1 MTPRR
6 LFVAGSTGAI
16 GRTLLRLA
24 PARQAD
30 VVPHV
35 RPKSAAAGAPYPKA
49 AVLELSN
56 VEALTTALRGCTTVI
71 QLIGTMRKRF
81 ATGDTYETSDV
92 GTTQHLVDAARRA
105 GSIDHFVLLSSVGA
119 GRPFGAY
126 LHAKAR
132 AEAIVRDSSIPW
144 TIFRPSAFV
153 GEGHQP
159 PPLGDILTRLLGAR
173 RFQPIRVEA
182 LAGAIL
188 HVALE
193 RQPLDAVLEG
203 EPLWN
208 AVASSSRS

>member
-1 MTPRR
+1 MKPRR

-16 GRTLLRLA
+16 GRTVLRLA
-24 PARQAD
+24 AARGDD

-35 RPKSAAAGAPYPKA
+35 RPKSAAGGAPHPNA
-49 AVLELSN
+49 AVFELSDLD
-56 VEALTTALRGCTTVI
+56 ALTDSLRGCTTVV

-92 GTTQHLVDAARRA
+92 GTTRQLVEAARRA
-105 GSIDHFVLLSSVGA
+105 GTIDHVILLSSVGA

-132 AEAIVRDSSIPW
+132 AEAIVREGGIPW
-144 TIFRPSAFV
+144 TVFRPSAFV
-153 GEGHQP
+153 GEGHKA
-159 PPLGDILTRLLGAR
+159 PPLGDTITRMLGAR
-173 RFQPIRVEA
+173 RLQPIRVEE

-188 HVALE
+188 HVART

-203 EPLWN
+203 EPLWK
-208 AVASSSRS
+208 AVASAR